1 MIRLVVFLGNPGIE
15 YSMTRHNIAWLLA
28 EEGGYLD
35 TLSWQKK
42 FNGYYAEKM
51 YNGEKFY
58 LLKPY
63 TYMNR
68 SGSSVQAL
76 ANFYQIEPEEILIIH
91 DEIEIEFGFISFK
104 RNGGLAGHNGLRS
117 VSQSL
122 GTRDFMRFRLGV
134 SRPDHADI
142 SSYVL
147 SKFTP
152 EQRGQLP
159 LFLQK
164 ATDALELCLNNG
176 FESVETEFRKVK
188 VI

>member
-1 MIRLVVFLGNPGIE
+1 MIRLVAFLGNPGIE

-28 EEGGYLD
+28 EAGGYLD
-35 TLSWQKK
+35 SLSWQKK
-42 FNGYYAEKM
+42 FSGYYAENNF
-51 YNGEKFY
+51 YGEKIYF
-58 LLKPY
+58 LKPY

-68 SGSSVQAL
+68 SGNSVQLL
-76 ANFYQIEPEEILIIH
+76 ASFYKIAPEEILIIH
-91 DEIEIEFGFISFK
+91 DEIELDFGFLSFK

-122 GTRDFMRFRLGV
+122 STRDFMRFRLGV
-134 SRPDHADI
+134 SKPDHSDI

-147 SKFTP
+147 SKFLP
-152 EQRGQLP
+152 EQREQLP
-159 LFLQK
+159 LFFQK

-176 FESVETEFRKVK
+176 FESVETKFRKVK